1 MIWFGYSRSLFVHD
15 FVEELL
21 ERAGF
26 TQVNRCRYRQ
36 TGSPWPDIVELDN
49 RERESLFMEAVK

>member
-1 MIWFGYSRSLFVHD
+1 VHD

-21 ERAGF
+21 QRAGF
-26 TQVNRCRYRQ
+26 AQVSRCQYGR
-36 TGSPWPDIVELDN
+36 TDGPWPDIVELDN